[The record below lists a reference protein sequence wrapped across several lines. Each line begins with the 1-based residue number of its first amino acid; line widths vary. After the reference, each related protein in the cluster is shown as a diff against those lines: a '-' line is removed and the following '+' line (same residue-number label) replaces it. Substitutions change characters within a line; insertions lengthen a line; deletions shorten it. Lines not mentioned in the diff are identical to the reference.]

1 MENKKHAIIL
11 HLYYNDLWEEFKAK
25 FEPILNR
32 GDVDLYVSFT
42 KEDTSKKS
50 EVEKLTPFVYVL
62 ENKGLDIGPFIFIL
76 NEIKDKNYT
85 SITKIHSKKSL
96 KHSQPVGF
104 GETWRAY
111 LVNSLL
117 GNPEIYSNIV
127 DTIEQNPISMIGNSN
142 FLYDFNR
149 DSINIPHHYEVIHST
164 IKQLNVEIKETTINN
179 STCFSKTG
187 RFFAG
192 TMFATSHQYLKELFK
207 NTNLLEFYETLP
219 LGYSYNSNAHAMER
233 IFGYYIEQLDGNY
246 YTT

>member
-1 MENKKHAIIL
+1 MNKKHAIIL
-11 HLYYNDLWEEFKAK
+11 HLYYNDLWNEFKSK
-25 FEPILNR
+25 IEPILEK
-32 GDVDLYVSFT
+32 GDVDLYVSLT
-42 KEDTSKKS
+42 KDDESKKS
-50 EVEKLTPFVYVL
+50 EIEKLTPFVYVL
-62 ENKGLDIGPFIFIL
+62 ENRGLDIGPFVYIL

-104 GETWRAY
+104 GEVWRSY
-111 LVNSLL
+111 LVNSLI
-117 GNPEIYSNIV
+117 GNEKIFFDIADV
-127 DTIEQNPISMIGNSN
+127 IEKNPISMIGNVN

-164 IKQLNVEIKETTINN
+164 IKQLNVEVTERKMNGSI
-179 STCFSKTG
+179 CFSKSG

-192 TMFATSHQYLKELFK
+192 TMFTTSHQYLKELFK
-207 NTNLLEFYETLP
+207 NTNMLEFYKTLP

-233 IFGYYIEQLDGNY
+233 IFGYYIEQLGGNF